1 MSPQRGRTF
10 RPHFPQKEILKKLLL
25 GGEGIMKTNPVSF
38 IDELNSMPP
47 LKLEGLVL
55 KAEIILKN
63 LLPGGEQT
71 RKEPKK

>member
-1 MSPQRGRTF
+1 MKTA
-10 RPHFPQKEILKKLLL
+10 
-25 GGEGIMKTNPVSF
+25 MKTNPVSF

-63 LLPGGEQT
+63 LLPGGEET

>member
-1 MSPQRGRTF
+1 MRRHGGPSVAC
-10 RPHFPQKEILKKLLL
+10 KNVILKNLPP

-63 LLPGGEQT
+63 LLPGGEET